1 MAALRSSRCLNG
13 DSGAGFG
20 MSLALMNRRKPII
33 QAPSSAPNIRL
44 DSKVGSV
51 QSCGVFFD
59 GVAVAGERRVVV
71 KRWPAGGHG
80 LQSMIDADTAEN
92 EQDHDSAE
100 AQHDI
105 GDNP

>member
-20 MSLALMNRRKPII
+20 MSLARMNRRKPII

-44 DSKVGSV
+44 DSNVDSV

-59 GVAVAGERRVVV
+59 GVAVAGQRRVVV
-71 KRWPAGGHG
+71 NRRSAGGRG
-80 LQSMIDADTAEN
+80 PQLMMDADTAQD
-92 EQDHDSAE
+92 EQHHDSPE
-100 AQHDI
+100 T
-105 GDNP
+105 